1 MTAIR
6 RGKVFSFLFVL
17 VLILASVDTG
27 YVKAEESARE
37 QDSKAVEQESNATE
51 QDSKAVEQENNA
63 TEQDSK
69 AVEQESNAAEQ
80 EAKATEQ
87 VKLSAKKKT
96 LYVGQSFTLKLTGT
110 KESDTIT
117 FGSSKKSVAKVTK
130 AGKVTAVKAGTANIV
145 AKVNGERYTCV
156 VTVKKKVAVKDFAI
170 TFEGNELIDGNYI
183 SSYVGNKCQFAVT
196 DISPSNA
203 SIKIGKFTSGNKSVL
218 TINSKGLATMKSAGT
233 AKVTATVDGVTK
245 TFEVVVSEPKNT
257 NLVPSM
263 DYPKDYKEEGA
274 KYGEY
279 VKINEKAKGY
289 EYFIYSGEEVLPLKI
304 STSDGFSITY
314 KVLDEEIIA
323 AEWGEWKEDN
333 KCDLELK
340 LKPLKEGTAI
350 VEVYDTEDESVRV
363 YIVVHV
369 LRAGNTVLSLE
380 TADEDGLLDDGWSL
394 VIDTQLE
401 TTRKLRLTTDKG
413 EAVVCKIQNKEIV
426 SSKWGKWNKKGAR
439 VLTLT
444 GLKPGSTL
452 VTVYDKNNPSLS
464 QSFYVVVE

>member
-37 QDSKAVEQESNATE
+37 QDSKV
-51 QDSKAVEQENNA
+51 
-63 TEQDSK
+63 
-69 AVEQESNAAEQ
+69 VEQESNAAEQ
-80 EAKATEQ
+80 EVKATEQESNAAEREVKATEQ

-203 SIKIGKFTSGNKSVL
+203 SIKTGKFTSGNKSVL

-257 NLVPSM
+257 NLVP
-263 DYPKDYKEEGA
+263 
-274 KYGEY
+274 
-279 VKINEKAKGY
+279 
-289 EYFIYSGEEVLPLKI
+289 
-304 STSDGFSITY
+304 
-314 KVLDEEIIA
+314 
-323 AEWGEWKEDN
+323 
-333 KCDLELK
+333 
-340 LKPLKEGTAI
+340 
-350 VEVYDTEDESVRV
+350 
-363 YIVVHV
+363 
-369 LRAGNTVLSLE
+369 
-380 TADEDGLLDDGWSL
+380 
-394 VIDTQLE
+394 
-401 TTRKLRLTTDKG
+401 
-413 EAVVCKIQNKEIV
+413 
-426 SSKWGKWNKKGAR
+426 
-439 VLTLT
+439 
-444 GLKPGSTL
+444 
-452 VTVYDKNNPSLS
+452 
-464 QSFYVVVE
+464 

>member
-6 RGKVFSFLFVL
+6 RGKVFLFLFVL
-17 VLILASVDTG
+17 VFIFTMADMVQVRAEQTVPQKESAVEKESEAETMTATDKET
-27 YVKAEESARE
+27 KAENMTATDKET
-37 QDSKAVEQESNATE
+37 KAETE
-51 QDSKAVEQENNA
+51 P
-63 TEQDSK
+63 
-69 AVEQESNAAEQ
+69 
-80 EAKATEQ
+80 AKQQ
-87 VKLSAKKKT
+87 VKLSTEKKT

-130 AGKVTAVKAGTANIV
+130 AGKVTAVKAGKANIV
-145 AKVNGERYTCV
+145 ATVNGERYTCV
-156 VTVKKKVAVKDFAI
+156 VTVKKKVAVKDFTI

-203 SIKIGKFTSGNKSVL
+203 SIKTGKFTSGNKSVL

-245 TFEVVVSEPKNT
+245 TFEVVVSEPQNT

-289 EYFIYSGEEVLPLKI
+289 EYYIYSGEEVLPLKI

-350 VEVYDTEDESVRV
+350 VEVCDTEDESVRV

-380 TADEDGLLDDGWSL
+380 TADENGLLDDGWSL

-439 VLTLT
+439 ALTLT